1 MNTPTIPE
9 IAEML
14 REHVRQDV
22 YATKAII
29 EYVLP
34 VIGLDKTYEEFRDF
48 RDLRDAENHLETL
61 ENTVDNTRRLLTN
74 LSTTAEEASKDA
86 FQGATDT
93 EDEDASDALTMCE
106 VRFETI
112 AGDLKDIIETL
123 KDA

>member
-22 YATKAII
+22 YATQAII

-34 VIGLDKTYEEFRDF
+34 VIGLDKTYDEF

-86 FQGATDT
+86 LQGAKDT
-93 EDEDASDALTMCE
+93 EDEDASDALTLCE
-106 VRFETI
+106 ERFENI
-112 AGDLKDIIETL
+112 AVDLKDIIETL